1 MMKKLLLVLS
11 LLTMNA
17 YACPNE
23 CELDIAP
30 EDCELSEELCVTFI
44 DYDTYTEGFRDKT
57 GKITVPAVY
66 RSIQIR
72 NGIAIVHKNGFYG
85 ILNKSGKIIT
95 PFIYEN
101 ITINEKGMMVGKTS
115 QFFLINEQGKQISKP
130 YTHLRDISDIE
141 DKAVFCEMVN
151 NEILCGIIDSLGK
164 IIVPAKYHH
173 IELLTNHNGY
183 HPKFVAVR
191 NDKNKFA
198 VLDIDKAQTITP
210 FIYDTV
216 DFVSDGLISIQ
227 FNDKYGF
234 IDGTGKQVIAP
245 IYDNVSE
252 SGFMYGLAVAEKDGE
267 RFYIDKTG
275 KKVP

>member
-1 MMKKLLLVLS
+1 MKNLLLVLS
-11 LLTMNA
+11 LLAMNA
-17 YACPNE
+17 YACSNE

-57 GKITVPAVY
+57 GKITVPAIY
-66 RSIQIR
+66 GNIQIR
-72 NGIAIVHKNGFYG
+72 NGIAIVQKDGFYG

-95 PFIYEN
+95 PIIYEN
-101 ITINEKGMMVGKTS
+101 IAINEKGMMIGKNS

-141 DKAVFCEMVN
+141 DKAIFCEMVN

-164 IIVPAKYHH
+164 IIVSAKYHR

-183 HPKFVAVR
+183 HPKFVAVS

-210 FIYDTV
+210 FIYDEIGH
-216 DFVSDGLISIQ
+216 VSDGLIIVKL
-227 FNDKYGF
+227 NGKYGF
-234 IDGTGKQVIAP
+234 IDGTGKQVITP
-245 IYDNVSE
+245 IYDNVAE
-252 SGFMYGLAVAEKDGE
+252 YGFKYGLAIVEKDGE